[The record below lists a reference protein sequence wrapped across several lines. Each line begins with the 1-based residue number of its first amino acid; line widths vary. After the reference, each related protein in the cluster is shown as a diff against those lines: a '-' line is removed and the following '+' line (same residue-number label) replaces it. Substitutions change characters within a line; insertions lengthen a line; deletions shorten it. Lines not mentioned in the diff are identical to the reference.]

1 MAKDY
6 YETLGVSKNAT
17 GDEIKKAYR
26 QLAKKY
32 HPDRNAGDEAAAHRF
47 KEINEAYQVLSDDT
61 KRKNYDT
68 YGNADFGAGSG
79 PQGGFSGFNY
89 GGSGG
94 FTGNGFEGFSGFSDI
109 FENLFGGS
117 MRSSQPDGPQQGAS
131 LRVGLRITFEEAA
144 FGTSKE
150 IEIKRTVQCTAC
162 GGTGAKPGTERK
174 KCPTC
179 HGSGEITEQEN
190 TLFGSYLNR
199 RVCPTCRGEGTI
211 AEEACTHCK
220 GDGMERKTVKIRV
233 DIPAGINDGQIL
245 TMRGEGNAGKNGGPA
260 GDLLIQV
267 TVQPSKQ
274 FIRMGYDLGLDLVI
288 NLEQAVLGD
297 TVEVPTLDGSVRYKI
312 PEGTQPGT
320 IFRLKGKGIKHLHT
334 NRTGDLYVR
343 VNVEI
348 PKKTGIRA
356 AKALREYADKAKL
369 KPAEFKKPK
378 DVF

>member
-6 YETLGVSKNAT
+6 YETLGVSKDAT

-32 HPDRNAGDEAAAHRF
+32 HPDRNAGDEAAAHKF

-61 KRKNYDT
+61 KRKNYET
-68 YGNADFGAGSG
+68 YGNADFGAAGG
-79 PQGGFSGFNY
+79 PQGGFGGFNY
-89 GGSGG
+89 GGTGG
-94 FTGNGFEGFSGFSDI
+94 FTGTGFEGFSGFSDI
-109 FENLFGGS
+109 FENLFGGG
-117 MRSSQPDGPQQGAS
+117 MRSSQTNGPQQGAS
-131 LRVGLRITFEEAA
+131 LRVNLRITFEEAA

-150 IEIKRTVQCTAC
+150 IEIKRTVQCSAC

-174 KCPTC
+174 TCPTC
-179 HGSGEITEQEN
+179 NGTGEITEQEN

-199 RVCPTCRGEGTI
+199 RVCPTCKGQGTI
-211 AEEACTHCK
+211 AEESCTQCG
-220 GDGMERKTVKIRV
+220 GDGTERKTVKIRV
-233 DIPAGINDGQIL
+233 DIPAGIDDGQIL

-267 TVQPSKQ
+267 TVLPSKLYV
-274 FIRMGYDLGLDLVI
+274 RRGYDLELDLDISMV
-288 NLEQAVLGD
+288 QAALGE
-297 TVEVPTLDGSVRYKI
+297 TVQVPTLDGAVRYKI

-343 VNVEI
+343 VNVTI
-348 PKKTGIRA
+348 PKKTGVRA
-356 AKALREYADKAKL
+356 AKLLKEYAEKAKL
-369 KPAEFKKPK
+369 APSEFKKPK
-378 DVF
+378 DIF